1 MSSSKR
7 LFLNIDIN
15 SVTTPFLNSVAELE
29 SPTKEDLYPFVDIYA
44 DTQITDVLFNNFCQF
59 SLTPSKVFS
68 SSSDI
73 YLRTVENGIPV
84 DHKDRHK
91 GIHKLLTEY
100 GLDAYGIWIDRCR
113 QVGLKPWMTVR
124 MNDCHCPDEETCF
137 LRSDFFYEAKEK
149 GYNIGSK
156 YGYYRYCFDYSYPEV
171 RQKML
176 DYMKEQLDRYDVDGL
191 ELDFQRE
198 IYSFDY
204 LENPNCAPIMTDF
217 IREVK
222 RIVTAAEKKWGH
234 KIEISTRLMRDID
247 QNIVFGYDARAWAKE
262 CLVDSITPTPRWETC
277 DSDMPLKKWKEELP
291 TIDIYA
297 GHEAG
302 TLNVFTGHETSVTL
316 GYAANYLSD
325 GVDGINLYN
334 HFRDPRV
341 SPKERQTEDD
351 IFNVCAS
358 LDTISKYPLRHIL
371 TYQDVFPIGG
381 ERFKPLPIE
390 LCGNTKELSIKTS
403 VLSAEKSLT
412 LVLGLSEGDIND
424 LSVSIDSVALPEFEV
439 AEGRFYIKN
448 PAVRFFK
455 AKLPINNGWVYRNF
469 LLSTPE
475 GKKVTV
481 YYAEI
486 QAE

>member
-176 DYMKEQLDRYDVDGL
+176 DYMSVNPPKNTVVSSWSASLP
-191 ELDFQRE
+191 
-198 IYSFDY
+198 IYLVNIS
-204 LENPNCAPIMTDF
+204 AF
-217 IREVK
+217 I
-222 RIVTAAEKKWGH
+222 
-234 KIEISTRLMRDID
+234 
-247 QNIVFGYDARAWAKE
+247 
-262 CLVDSITPTPRWETC
+262 
-277 DSDMPLKKWKEELP
+277 
-291 TIDIYA
+291 
-297 GHEAG
+297 
-302 TLNVFTGHETSVTL
+302 
-316 GYAANYLSD
+316 
-325 GVDGINLYN
+325 
-334 HFRDPRV
+334 V
-341 SPKERQTEDD
+341 SP
-351 IFNVCAS
+351 IFISAPSSTAS
-358 LDTISKYPLRHIL
+358 TFRTIS
-371 TYQDVFPIGG
+371 FSFCGS
-381 ERFKPLPIE
+381 LP
-390 LCGNTKELSIKTS
+390 
-403 VLSAEKSLT
+403 
-412 LVLGLSEGDIND
+412 
-424 LSVSIDSVALPEFEV
+424 
-439 AEGRFYIKN
+439 
-448 PAVRFFK
+448 
-455 AKLPINNGWVYRNF
+455 
-469 LLSTPE
+469 ST
-475 GKKVTV
+475 TFML
-481 YYAEI
+481 
-486 QAE
+486 